1 MCRGLTCVWRI
12 AAIVLGELMN
22 KNAVR
27 LLLAGALLSP
37 ASLFALG
44 LGEIRLN
51 SALNQPFDADI
62 EIASATNDELTSLKV
77 TLAGDDLFRRYGL
90 DRPAF
95 LSGFSLR
102 LEGANSGRPVIK
114 VRSANA
120 VSEPF
125 LNLLVEVSWTGGR
138 VLREY
143 TVLLDPPIYS
153 PTQPID
159 QATLTPRGQ
168 AQQASPAAGAIE
180 RPAPATPAA
189 PATVP
194 PPAASPSATPAPSP
208 APRAVQSTAPSSS
221 PQVSYAAGDSYTVKP
236 ADTLSKIA
244 NKLQIGANVA
254 RSQTIVAL
262 YRANAQAFG
271 GNMNVLRAGSVLRI
285 PATVDIEAISTAEAN
300 AEISRQY
307 GAWRNGA
314 AKQAAAVPQG
324 ERLRLVPAEQ
334 TALAAAAASSK
345 AAASS
350 AASAASVAAAQK
362 KAAEEAEARRL
373 LDLKN
378 AELAQ
383 LQKRLNQS
391 SSAASKANASSAAPS
406 TAAPASASASAS
418 APAATEPVPA
428 VEPTSAEPQ
437 QAQSSSAATKPIP
450 AKPVEE
456 PSLFDSLAQYW
467 LYIVAAGLAVFVGL
481 MIYFRRRQQVGA
493 ESESAI
499 ATMTARDF
507 ESQLSGGR
515 SRARGFADADDSD
528 VEVATDERGQPTFAA
543 VPATTRREP
552 PTVARISEDTL
563 SSETAIHVDQQDA
576 LAEADF
582 HMAYGLYDQ
591 AADIVKLAID
601 RQPERRDLALKLA
614 EIYFVWGN
622 KDLFLETAKRLH
634 DTVDEAPAG
643 EWDKIA
649 IMGKQICPGEA
660 LFAGNIGRSFA
671 SESVDVNLEGGEHH
685 VDIDLFE
692 APEGDQPKSDVD
704 FELANTGAH
713 SIQGDSGLDFLLDE
727 PQRGVD
733 DEPTREMDTN
743 ARTQETPTIESPYLA
758 DLPDEGS
765 QTIRE
770 QFDTGAFSNDE
781 RNADQTSEIALD
793 EIGLNVDE
801 LETTGTV
808 ENSFGETTIGDDEL
822 TRLAKRTDFSSYDRT
837 VEAPHGEETKT
848 MLAPHMEFDDNFDSE
863 DKESNT
869 ITVEQVDFDAV
880 TGEHQMEDVSATG
893 MFKPTQKID
902 IDLDRFDLNTE
913 DTVEQRR
920 PSDTGLFRAT
930 QKIDVDLDHLADPS
944 FGLHEGETVKQPGRT
959 QTPADRFSDE
969 VFNLDD
975 EIEQTAINNDL
986 TSLRDNEATLYS
998 ETEAMS
1004 ASLDLPEMEPVTMSE
1019 VGTKLDLARAYMDM
1033 GDPDGAR
1040 SILQEVLDE
1049 GNGGQKQ
1056 EAQRLLDSIG

>member
-1 MCRGLTCVWRI
+1 MLEW
-12 AAIVLGELMN
+12 
-22 KNAVR
+22 
-27 LLLAGALLSP
+27 LAGAADPLLSQAPRVAADLLSRAVITIPTGSAQFGLFASRLADALFRIGSLRMAEWRADQGRP
-37 ASLFALG
+37 AYVYQFDWQSPAGFESCHCLEIPFVFNNFASWTDSPMLKGANPALTKGLAIATAVLAAVSLFRSFIDEAHLG
-44 LGEIRLN
+44 SIGVQIN
-51 SALNQPFDADI
+51 M
-62 EIASATNDELTSLKV
+62 
-77 TLAGDDLFRRYGL
+77 
-90 DRPAF
+90 
-95 LSGFSLR
+95 
-102 LEGANSGRPVIK
+102 
-114 VRSANA
+114 
-120 VSEPF
+120 
-125 LNLLVEVSWTGGR
+125 
-138 VLREY
+138 
-143 TVLLDPPIYS
+143 
-153 PTQPID
+153 PT
-159 QATLTPRGQ
+159 
-168 AQQASPAAGAIE
+168 
-180 RPAPATPAA
+180 
-189 PATVP
+189 
-194 PPAASPSATPAPSP
+194 
-208 APRAVQSTAPSSS
+208 
-221 PQVSYAAGDSYTVKP
+221 
-236 ADTLSKIA
+236 
-244 NKLQIGANVA
+244 
-254 RSQTIVAL
+254 
-262 YRANAQAFG
+262 
-271 GNMNVLRAGSVLRI
+271 
-285 PATVDIEAISTAEAN
+285 
-300 AEISRQY
+300 
-307 GAWRNGA
+307 
-314 AKQAAAVPQG
+314 
-324 ERLRLVPAEQ
+324 
-334 TALAAAAASSK
+334 
-345 AAASS
+345 
-350 AASAASVAAAQK
+350 
-362 KAAEEAEARRL
+362 
-373 LDLKN
+373 
-378 AELAQ
+378 
-383 LQKRLNQS
+383 
-391 SSAASKANASSAAPS
+391 
-406 TAAPASASASAS
+406 
-418 APAATEPVPA
+418 
-428 VEPTSAEPQ
+428 
-437 QAQSSSAATKPIP
+437 
-450 AKPVEE
+450 
-456 PSLFDSLAQYW
+456 
-467 LYIVAAGLAVFVGL
+467 VFVGL
-481 MIYFRRRQQVGA
+481 MIYFRRRQQVGT

-528 VEVATDERGQPTFAA
+528 AEVATDEREQPTFAA
-543 VPATTRREP
+543 VSATARREP

-660 LFAGNIGRSFA
+660 LFAGDIGRSFA
-671 SESVDVNLEGGEHH
+671 AESVDVNLEGGEHH

-692 APEGDQPKSDVD
+692 APEGDQPKSDMD

-808 ENSFGETTIGDDEL
+808 ENSFGETAIGDDEL
-822 TRLAKRTDFSSYDRT
+822 TRLAKRTDFSSYERT

-848 MLAPHMEFDDNFDSE
+848 MLAPHMDQYDDNFDSE

-869 ITVEQVDFDAV
+869 ITVEQVDFDAA
-880 TGEHQMEDVSATG
+880 TGEHQLEDISATG

-902 IDLDRFDLNTE
+902 IDLDRFDLNVE

-944 FGLHEGETVKQPGRT
+944 FGLHEGENSK
-959 QTPADRFSDE
+959 
-969 VFNLDD
+969 
-975 EIEQTAINNDL
+975 NNDR
-986 TSLRDNEATLYS
+986 T
-998 ETEAMS
+998 
-1004 ASLDLPEMEPVTMSE
+1004 
-1019 VGTKLDLARAYMDM
+1019 G
-1033 GDPDGAR
+1033 
-1040 SILQEVLDE
+1040 
-1049 GNGGQKQ
+1049 
-1056 EAQRLLDSIG
+1056 